1 MSRLKD
7 YNFELNE
14 EQVRR
19 IRRVFN
25 IYADRS
31 GIAKPSDIL
40 EGMREA
46 GVDEKNPVVY
56 DLISQFDSGDYKN
69 GITFDQLIEEIDK
82 KLADRESEE
91 AIERIFQY
99 YLEGPNKQTINAQ
112 DIKRLA
118 NEIGEDMD
126 DDQAKRIFNKIS
138 KNGNE
143 LTFDEFYTVMT
154 KKVHI

>member
-14 EQVRR
+14 EQVRK
-19 IRRVFN
+19 IKRVFN

-31 GIAKPSDIL
+31 GIVKPSDIL

-46 GVDEKNPVVY
+46 GVDEKYPVVF

-69 GITFDQLIEEIDK
+69 GMKFEQLIEEIDK
-82 KLADRESEE
+82 KLADRDSEE
-91 AIERIFQY
+91 ALDRIFQY
-99 YLEGPNKQTINAQ
+99 YLESPNKQTINAQ
-112 DIKRLA
+112 DIKRLS
-118 NEIGEDMD
+118 NELGEEMD
-126 DDQAKRIFNKIS
+126 DEQAKRIFNKIC

-143 LTFDEFYTVMT
+143 LTFDEFYNVMT
-154 KKVHI
+154 KKIHL

>member
-14 EQVRR
+14 EQVRK

-46 GVDEKNPVVY
+46 GVDEKYPVVF

-69 GITFDQLIEEIDK
+69 GMKFEQLIEEIDK
-82 KLADRESEE
+82 KLADRDSEE
-91 AIERIFQY
+91 ALDRIFQY
-99 YLEGPNKQTINAQ
+99 YLESPNKQTINAQ
-112 DIKRLA
+112 DIKRLS
-118 NEIGEDMD
+118 NELGEEMD
-126 DDQAKRIFNKIS
+126 DEQAKRIFNKIC

-143 LTFDEFYTVMT
+143 LTFDEFYNVMT
-154 KKVHI
+154 KKINL

>member
-46 GVDEKNPVVY
+46 GVDEKYPVVF
-56 DLISQFDSGDYKN
+56 DLISQFDSGEYKN
-69 GITFDQLIEEIDK
+69 GMKFEQLIEEIDK
-82 KLADRESEE
+82 KLADRDSEE
-91 AIERIFQY
+91 ALDRIFQY
-99 YLEGPNKQTINAQ
+99 YLESPNKQTINAQ
-112 DIKRLA
+112 DIKRLS
-118 NEIGEDMD
+118 NELGEEMD